1 MLREPLWRSGLSLE
15 TMLSLLSLT
24 AGIVLMT
31 ISSDKAVEHSAVVAY
46 SLGMSP
52 LFVGVILVSFGTD
65 LPEIANSIISSSLG
79 HGNINV
85 GDSIGSVLTQL
96 TLVLGLLPFLGK
108 VFKVKKREIAVLG
121 ACEVLSLLLA
131 VLILEKGFVSRI
143 DALFLVSSWFVYVV
157 ISRFTITRSR
167 KKEHRNKSSKGSVF
181 RHLALA
187 VLGFIGVTV
196 GAYIVV
202 ESVLSISRVFRLS
215 EYIVSFFL
223 VAIGTSL
230 PELAVDLTAIRKGEY
245 ELAVGDAIGSCIMD
259 ASFSVGIGLLF
270 FPQAVSGE
278 LATFTTVYTIL
289 ASVIVISILAF
300 RGRLDKKAGVIFLAI
315 YVLSYLLILA

>member
-1 MLREPLWRSGLSLE
+1 MNPETILSFLSLVV
-15 TMLSLLSLT
+15 
-24 AGIVLMT
+24 GIALMT
-31 ISSDKAVEHSAVVAY
+31 ISSDKAVEHSIVVAY

-52 LFVGVILVSFGTD
+52 LLVGLILVSFGTD
-65 LPEIANSIISSSLG
+65 LPEIVNSIIASSLG

-108 VFKVKKREIAVLG
+108 TFKVKKSEIAVLG

-131 VLILEKGFVSRI
+131 VSILEKGFVSRI
-143 DALFLVSSWFVYVV
+143 DALFLVSSWFVYMI
-157 ISRFTITRSR
+157 ISRFTVKRSR
-167 KKEHRNKSSKGSVF
+167 KREHKKEVPKRNTF
-181 RHLALA
+181 RHLFFAM
-187 VLGFIGVTV
+187 LGFIGVTI

-202 ESVLSISRVFRLS
+202 ESVLSISSLFKIS

-230 PELAVDLTAIRKGEY
+230 PELAVDLTAIRKKEY

-259 ASFSVGIGLLF
+259 ASFSIGIGLLL
-270 FPQAVSGE
+270 FPQSISGE
-278 LATFTTVYTIL
+278 LATITTIYTIL
-289 ASVIVISILAF
+289 ASVIAVLTLTL
-300 RGRLDKKAGVIFLAI
+300 RGKLDKKSGALFLVIYA
-315 YVLSYLLILA
+315 LSYLLILA